1 MLKSLLIANRGEIA
15 CRIIETCKR
24 LGVRTVAVYSDAD
37 VYARHVAMADEA
49 VHIGASPATESYLQ
63 GERIIEAAKAA
74 GAEAIH
80 PGYGFLSEN
89 ADFADAVVK
98 AGLIW
103 VGPTAATIRSMG
115 LKDEAKRIAEEAGV
129 PVLPG
134 YRGEAQDAATLEGEA
149 ERIGYPLL
157 IKAVAGGGGR
167 GIRLVAKKEDLA
179 GELESAVREAKSSFG
194 DGRVM
199 LEKLVE
205 QPRHIEVQ
213 VFGDS
218 HGDAVHLYERDCSL
232 QRRRQ
237 KVVEEAPAPG
247 MPEDVRAAMT
257 GAAVDL
263 AKAVGYQGAGT
274 VEFIV
279 DGTRPLAKDTFFFLE
294 MNTRLQVEHPVTEL
308 ITGTDL
314 VEWQLRVASGEKLP
328 LKQGDIPLNGHA
340 IEARICAE
348 DPADNFRPGAGR
360 LYAFNLGNVER
371 LSESSAGAPAD
382 ALDGDLTLYRLDSG
396 FGAGDTVPAV
406 YDSMIAKAIV
416 KSWDRESAIDALS
429 ESLGESIIA
438 GIPSNVGFLKRCLDH
453 PVFRSGEHHVNWIA
467 EEIDALTQAKTD
479 IREAAGRLVAH
490 ALLTDTGDTPFDQ
503 KDGWRLN
510 APARRS
516 IRLKLDG
523 EIADIAVDERDPAMD
538 IMPAISITDHSF
550 AVAVDGDTVL
560 VDIPDYEAE
569 AEAIAGGDKVSAPM
583 PGKVIDLRVQPGD
596 EVTKEQ
602 TLAVME
608 AMKMEH
614 SLKAPRDG
622 VVKAVGAS
630 VGEQVAEGVMLVE
643 LEEL

>member
-63 GERIIEAAKAA
+63 GDRIIEAANAA

-89 ADFADAVVK
+89 ADFADTVAK

-167 GIRLVAKKEDLA
+167 GIRLVAKRQDLA

-218 HGDAVHLYERDCSL
+218 HGGAVHLYERDCSL

-247 MPEDVRAAMT
+247 MPDDVRAAMT

-279 DGTRPLAKDTFFFLE
+279 DGSRPLAKDTFFFLE

-314 VEWQLRVASGEKLP
+314 VEWQLRIASGEKLP
-328 LKQGDIPLNGHA
+328 LEQGDIPLNGHA

-348 DPADNFRPGAGR
+348 DPGDDFRPGAGR
-360 LYAFNLGNVER
+360 LYAFDLGNVER

-453 PVFRSGEHHVNWIA
+453 PVFRDGEHHVNWIA

-490 ALLTDTGDTPFDQ
+490 ALLTDAGDTPFDQ

-523 EIADIAVDERDPAMD
+523 EIADIAVDERDAAMD
-538 IMPAISITDHSF
+538 IMPAIAITDHSF

-596 EVTKEQ
+596 EVTKDQ

-622 VVKAVGAS
+622 VVKTVGTS

-643 LEEL
+643 LEEV

>member
-24 LGVRTVAVYSDAD
+24 LGVRTIAVYSDAD

-49 VHIGASPATESYLQ
+49 VHIGAAAAAESYLQ
-63 GERIIEAAKAA
+63 GDRIIEAARET
-74 GAEAIH
+74 GAEGIH

-89 ADFADAVVK
+89 ADFAEAVAK

-103 VGPTAATIRSMG
+103 VGPKAETIRSMG
-115 LKDEAKRIAEEAGV
+115 LKDEAKRIAEDAGV

-134 YRGEAQDAATLEGEA
+134 YRGEAQDAPTLETEA
-149 ERIGYPLL
+149 ERIGYPIL

-167 GIRLVAKKEDLA
+167 GIRLVSKKSDLA

-218 HGDAVHLYERDCSL
+218 HGNGVHLYERDCSL

-247 MPEDVRAAMT
+247 MPDDVRAAMT

-263 AKAVGYQGAGT
+263 AKAVGYEGAGT

-279 DGTRPLAKDTFFFLE
+279 DGAKPLSTDTFFFLE

-328 LKQGDIPLNGHA
+328 LEQGDIPLNGHA

-348 DPADNFRPGAGR
+348 DPADDFRPGAGR
-360 LYAFNLGNVER
+360 LYAFSLGDVER
-371 LSESSAGAPAD
+371 LSEMR
-382 ALDGDLTLYRLDSG
+382 GDTSDDMFDDDSTIYRLDTG

-438 GIPSNVGFLKRCLDH
+438 GIPSNIGFLKRCLDH
-453 PVFRSGEHHVNWIA
+453 SVFRDGDHHVNWIA
-467 EEIDALTQAKTD
+467 DEIDALTQPG
-479 IREAAGRLVAH
+479 IGVREAAGRLVAH
-490 ALLTDTGDTPFDQ
+490 ALMTPADTGPFDQ
-503 KDGWRLN
+503 RDGWRMN
-510 APARRS
+510 ASPRRS
-516 IRLKLDG
+516 MRLKLDG
-523 EIADIAVDERDPAMD
+523 EIGDFEPDAENLPAVWPV
-538 IMPAISITDHSF
+538 ISITEQKF
-550 AVAVDGDTVL
+550 AVVVDGDTVL

-569 AEAIAGGDKVSAPM
+569 AEALAGGDKVSAPM
-583 PGKVIDLRVQPGD
+583 PGKVIDMRVKAGD
-596 EVTKEQ
+596 EVTKDQ
-602 TLAVME
+602 VLAVME

-622 VVKAVGAS
+622 VVKSVGAEI
-630 VGEQVAEGVMLVE
+630 GEQVAEGVVLVE
-643 LEEL
+643 LEEI

>member
-1 MLKSLLIANRGEIA
+1 MLNSLLIANRGEIA

-49 VHIGASPATESYLQ
+49 VHIGAAPATESYLK
-63 GERIIEAAKAA
+63 GDRIIDAAKAA

-103 VGPTAATIRSMG
+103 VGPTAETIRSMG

-134 YRGEAQDAATLEGEA
+134 YRGEAQDAGTLEGEA

-167 GIRLVAKKEDLA
+167 GIRLVSKREDLA

-205 QPRHIEVQ
+205 RPRHIEVQ

-218 HGDAVHLYERDCSL
+218 HGGAVHLYERDCSL

-257 GAAVDL
+257 GAAVSL

-328 LKQGDIPLNGHA
+328 LEQGDIPLNGHA

-360 LYAFNLGNVER
+360 LYAFSLGDVER
-371 LSESSAGAPAD
+371 LSESSAGAPEGSLED
-382 ALDGDLTLYRLDSG
+382 DLILYRLDSG

-416 KSWDRESAIDALS
+416 KGWDRESAVDALAD
-429 ESLGESIIA
+429 SLGESIVA
-438 GIPSNVGFLKRCLDH
+438 GIPSNIGFLKRCLDH

-467 EEIDALTQAKTD
+467 DEIDALTQPKLDT
-479 IREAAGRLVAH
+479 REAAGRLVAH
-490 ALLTDTGDTPFDQ
+490 ALMRPGDDGPFDRR
-503 KDGWRLN
+503 DGWRMN
-510 APARRS
+510 APARLS
-516 IRLKLDG
+516 MRLKLDG
-523 EIADIAVDERDPAMD
+523 EIAEITPDPAEAPV
-538 IMPAISITDHSF
+538 IMPAVSITDHSF
-550 AVAVDGDTVL
+550 AVGIDGDTVL

-596 EVTKEQ
+596 EVSRDQ

-622 VVKAVGAS
+622 VVKAVGAE

-643 LEEL
+643 LEEI

>member
-1 MLKSLLIANRGEIA
+1 MLNSLLIANRGEIA

-49 VHIGASPATESYLQ
+49 VHIGAAPATESYLK
-63 GERIIEAAKAA
+63 GDRIIEAAKAA

-103 VGPTAATIRSMG
+103 VGPTAETIRSMG

-134 YRGEAQDAATLEGEA
+134 YRGEAQDAGTLEGEA

-167 GIRLVAKKEDLA
+167 GIRLVSKREDLA

-205 QPRHIEVQ
+205 RPRHIEVQ

-218 HGDAVHLYERDCSL
+218 HGGAVHLYERDCSL

-257 GAAVDL
+257 GAAVSL

-314 VEWQLRVASGEKLP
+314 VEWQLRIASGEKLP
-328 LKQGDIPLNGHA
+328 LEQGDIPLNGHA

-360 LYAFNLGNVER
+360 LYAFSLGDVER
-371 LSESSAGAPAD
+371 LSESSAGAPEGSLED
-382 ALDGDLTLYRLDSG
+382 DLILYRLDSG

-416 KSWDRESAIDALS
+416 KGWDRESAVDALAD
-429 ESLGESIIA
+429 SLGESIVA
-438 GIPSNVGFLKRCLDH
+438 GIPSNIGFLKRCLDH

-467 EEIDALTQAKTD
+467 DEIDALTQPKLDT
-479 IREAAGRLVAH
+479 REAAGCLVAH
-490 ALLTDTGDTPFDQ
+490 ALMTPGDDGPFDRR
-503 KDGWRLN
+503 DGWRMN

-516 IRLKLDG
+516 MRLKLDG
-523 EIADIAVDERDPAMD
+523 EIAEITPDPAEAPV
-538 IMPAISITDHSF
+538 IMPAVSITDHSF
-550 AVAVDGDTVL
+550 AVSIDGDTVL

-596 EVTKEQ
+596 EVSRDQ

-622 VVKAVGAS
+622 VVKAVGAE

-643 LEEL
+643 LEEI

>member
-15 CRIIETCKR
+15 CRIIETCNR
-24 LGVRTVAVYSDAD
+24 VGVRTVAVYSDAD

-63 GERIIEAAKAA
+63 AGRIIEAAKAA

-80 PGYGFLSEN
+80 PGYDFLSEN

-328 LKQGDIPLNGHA
+328 LKQSDIPLNGHA

-360 LYAFNLGNVER
+360 LYAFNLSNVER

-479 IREAAGRLVAH
+479 IREAAGRPVAH

-550 AVAVDGDTVL
+550 AVAVDGDTVP

-596 EVTKEQ
+596 EVTKDQ

-643 LEEL
+643 LEEV

>member
-15 CRIIETCKR
+15 CRIIETCRR
-24 LGVRTVAVYSDAD
+24 LGIRTIAVYSDAD
-37 VYARHVAMADEA
+37 VYARHVARADEA
-49 VHIGASPATESYLQ
+49 VHIGAAPAADSYLD
-63 GERIIEAAKAA
+63 GDRIIEAARAT

-89 ADFADAVVK
+89 ADFADAVTRE
-98 AGLIW
+98 GLTW
-103 VGPTAATIRSMG
+103 VGPRADTIRSMG

-134 YRGEAQDAATLEGEA
+134 YRGEAQDADTLEGEA
-149 ERIGYPLL
+149 ERIGYPML

-167 GIRLVAKKEDLA
+167 GIRLVSRKEELES
-179 GELESAVREAKSSFG
+179 ELESAVREAKSAFG

-205 QPRHIEVQ
+205 RPRHIEVQ

-247 MPEDVRAAMT
+247 MPDDVRTAMT
-257 GAAVDL
+257 GAAVEL
-263 AKAVGYQGAGT
+263 AKAVGYEGAGT

-279 DGTRPLAKDTFFFLE
+279 DGARPLATDTFWFLE

-308 ITGTDL
+308 ITGADL

-328 LKQGDIPLNGHA
+328 LAQADIPLNGHA

-360 LYAFNLGNVER
+360 LYAFSLGDVER
-371 LSESSAGAPAD
+371 LSMRVDELQSFHQVCDGA
-382 ALDGDLTLYRLDSG
+382 THFRLDTG

-416 KSWDRESAIDALS
+416 KSADREMAIDALS
-429 ESLGESIIA
+429 DSLSDSVIA

-453 PVFRSGEHHVNWIA
+453 PVFAEADHHVNWIA
-467 EEIDALTQAKTD
+467 EEIEALTHREENQAG
-479 IREAAGRLVAH
+479 AAGSMIAE
-490 ALLTDTGDTPFDQ
+490 ALLETVEEGPWGLL
-503 KDGWRLN
+503 DGWRMN

-516 IRLKLDG
+516 IRLKVDG
-523 EIADIAVDERDPAMD
+523 EVADFSPSPEHATVVSAVT
-538 IMPAISITDHSF
+538 AITPHSF
-550 AVAVDGDTVL
+550 AVSASGDTVL

-569 AEAIAGGDKVSAPM
+569 AEALAGGDKVSAPM
-583 PGKVIDLRVQPGD
+583 PGKVIDIRARAGD
-596 EVTKEQ
+596 TVEKDQV
-602 TLAVME
+602 LAVME

-614 SLKAPRDG
+614 SLKSPRDG
-622 VVKAVGAS
+622 VVKAVGAEL
-630 VGEQVAEGVMLVE
+630 GEQVAEGVMLVE
-643 LEEL
+643 LEEI

>member
-15 CRIIETCKR
+15 CRIMATCRR

-37 VYARHVAMADEA
+37 AYARHVRLADEA
-49 VHIGASPATESYLQ
+49 VHVGAAPASESYLD
-63 GERIIEAAKAA
+63 GERIIAAARA
-74 GAEAIH
+74 SGAEGIH

-103 VGPTAATIRSMG
+103 VGPKAETIRSMG
-115 LKDEAKRIAEEAGV
+115 LKDEAKKIAEEAGV

-134 YRGEAQDAATLEGEA
+134 YRGEAQDAKTLEAEA

-167 GIRLVAKKEDLA
+167 GIRLVSQRSELKD
-179 GELESAVREAKSSFG
+179 ELESATREAKSSFG
-194 DGRVM
+194 DARVM

-218 HGDAVHLYERDCSL
+218 HGGGVHLYERDCSL

-247 MPEDVRAAMT
+247 MPEDVRKAMT
-257 GAAVDL
+257 DAAVQL
-263 AKAVGYQGAGT
+263 AKAVGYEGAGT

-279 DGTRPLAKDTFFFLE
+279 DGARPLAKDTFWFLE
-294 MNTRLQVEHPVTEL
+294 MNTRLQVEHPVTEY

-314 VEWQLRVASGEKLP
+314 VEWQLRVASGEKIP
-328 LKQGDIPLNGHA
+328 LEQKDIPLNGHA

-360 LYAFNLGNVER
+360 LFAFDLGNVER
-371 LSESSAGAPAD
+371 LSEDMEEFGTD
-382 ALDGDLTLYRLDSG
+382 EMGDEFNQYRLDTG

-429 ESLGESIIA
+429 ESLGHSVVA
-438 GIPSNVGFLKRCLDH
+438 GIPCNINFLKRCLDH
-453 PVFRSGEHHVNWIA
+453 EVFRSGDHHVNWIA
-467 EEIDALTQAKTD
+467 EEIETLTARNED
-479 IREAAGRLVAH
+479 DRRAAADLVAN
-490 ALLTDTGDTPFDQ
+490 ALLHPVGDGPWELA
-503 KDGWRLN
+503 DGWRMN
-510 APARRS
+510 AAPCRS
-516 IRLKLDG
+516 IRLKVDG
-523 EIADIAVDERDPAMD
+523 EVMDLTPDPAAATP
-538 IMPAISITDHSF
+538 IWQVAAISEHSF
-550 AVAVDGDTVL
+550 AVSADGETVL
-560 VDIPDYEAE
+560 VDVPDYEAE

-583 PGKVIDLRVQPGD
+583 PGKLIELKVSAGDQVQKD
-596 EVTKEQ
+596 QVV
-602 TLAVME
+602 AVME

-614 SLKAPRDG
+614 SLTAPRDG
-622 VVKAVGAS
+622 VVKATGAG
-630 VGEQVAEGVMLVE
+630 VGEQLGEGAMLVE
-643 LEEL
+643 LEEV

>member
-15 CRIIETCKR
+15 CRIMETCKR
-24 LGVRTVAVYSDAD
+24 LGIRTVAVYSDAD
-37 VYARHVAMADEA
+37 VYARHVSRADEA
-49 VHIGASPATESYLQ
+49 VHIGAAPATESYLNAA
-63 GERIIEAAKAA
+63 RIIEAAKAS
-74 GAEAIH
+74 GADAIH

-89 ADFADAVVK
+89 ADFADAVEK

-103 VGPTAATIRSMG
+103 VGPKAATIRSMG

-149 ERIGYPLL
+149 DRIGYPIL

-167 GIRLVAKKEDLA
+167 GIRLVARREDLA
-179 GELESAVREAKSSFG
+179 GELESAVREAKSAFG

-218 HGDAVHLYERDCSL
+218 HGNAVHLYERDCSL

-247 MPEDVRAAMT
+247 MPDDVRAAMT
-257 GAAVDL
+257 GAAVEL

-279 DGTRPLAKDTFFFLE
+279 DGARPLAADTFWFLE

-308 ITGTDL
+308 VTGTDL
-314 VEWQLRVASGEKLP
+314 VEWQLRVASGEAVP
-328 LKQGDIPLNGHA
+328 MAQADIPLEGHA

-360 LYAFNLGNVER
+360 LYAFNLGDVEQQSIEVR
-371 LSESSAGAPAD
+371 DFDAASSIGAD
-382 ALDGDLTLYRLDSG
+382 ATIYRLDTG
-396 FGAGDTVPAV
+396 FAAGDTVPAV

-416 KSWDRESAIDALS
+416 KAPDRDEAIAALS
-429 ESLGESIIA
+429 ESFGESVVA
-438 GIPSNVGFLKRCLDH
+438 GIPSNIGFLKRCIDH
-453 PVFRSGEHHVNWIA
+453 SVFRSGEHHVNWIA
-467 EEIDALTQAKTD
+467 EEIEALTSRDGAARDAAAALIADALLQPVED
-479 IREAAGRLVAH
+479 GPWDRL
-490 ALLTDTGDTPFDQ
+490 
-503 KDGWRLN
+503 DGWRMN
-510 APARRS
+510 GAVRRS
-516 IRLKLDG
+516 IRLKVDG
-523 EIADIAVDERDPAMD
+523 EVREVSPSSSAHWGVQTVE
-538 IMPAISITDHSF
+538 AITAQSF
-550 AVAVDGDTVL
+550 AVAAAGDTVL
-560 VDIPDYEAE
+560 IDIPDYEAE

-583 PGKVIDLRVQPGD
+583 PGKVIDLRVKAGD
-596 EVTKEQ
+596 TVQKDQ
-602 TLAVME
+602 VLAVME

-622 VVKAVGAS
+622 VVKAVGAE

-643 LEEL
+643 LEEV

>member
-49 VHIGASPATESYLQ
+49 VHIGASSATESYLQ
-63 GERIIEAAKAA
+63 AGRIIEAAKAA

-89 ADFADAVVK
+89 ADFADAVAK

-134 YRGEAQDAATLEGEA
+134 YRGEAQDAAALEGEA

-167 GIRLVAKKEDLA
+167 GIRLVAKKADLA

-328 LKQGDIPLNGHA
+328 LKQSDIPLNGHA

-348 DPADNFRPGAGR
+348 DPADSFRPGAGR

-382 ALDGDLTLYRLDSG
+382 AIDGDLTLYRLDSG

-453 PVFRSGEHHVNWIA
+453 PVFRGGEHHVNWIA

-516 IRLKLDG
+516 VRLKLDG
-523 EIADIAVDERDPAMD
+523 EIADIAVDEGDAAMD

-596 EVTKEQ
+596 EVTKDQ

-643 LEEL
+643 LEEV

>member
-63 GERIIEAAKAA
+63 AGRIIEAAKAA

-89 ADFADAVVK
+89 ADFADAVAK

-103 VGPTAATIRSMG
+103 VGPMAATIRSMG

-257 GAAVDL
+257 SAAVDL

-348 DPADNFRPGAGR
+348 DPADSFRPGAGR

-467 EEIDALTQAKTD
+467 EEIEALTQAKTD

-490 ALLTDTGDTPFDQ
+490 ALLTDTGDAPFDQ

-596 EVTKEQ
+596 EVTKDQ

-630 VGEQVAEGVMLVE
+630 VGEQVAEGIMLVE
-643 LEEL
+643 LEEV

>member
-15 CRIIETCKR
+15 CRIMETCKR
-24 LGVRTVAVYSDAD
+24 LGVRTIAVYSDAD
-37 VYARHVAMADEA
+37 VYARHVTLADEA
-49 VHIGASPATESYLQ
+49 VHIGAAPASESYLDAA
-63 GERIIEAAKAA
+63 RIIEAAKAS

-89 ADFADAVVK
+89 ADFAEAVST

-103 VGPTAATIRSMG
+103 VGPKAATIRFMG

-134 YRGEAQDAATLEGEA
+134 YRGKAQDAATLEKEA
-149 ERIGYPLL
+149 ERIGYPIL

-179 GELESAVREAKSSFG
+179 GELESAVREAKSAFG

-218 HGDAVHLYERDCSL
+218 HGGAVHLYERDCSL

-247 MPEDVRAAMT
+247 MPDDVRTAMT
-257 GAAVDL
+257 GAAVKL
-263 AKAVGYQGAGT
+263 ARAVGYEGAGT

-279 DGTRPLAKDTFFFLE
+279 DGARPLAKDTFWFLE

-328 LKQGDIPLNGHA
+328 LKQEDIPLYGHA

-360 LYAFNLGNVER
+360 LYAFSLGDVEQ
-371 LSESSAGAPAD
+371 LSVSVRDFDAGGGPAST
-382 ALDGDLTLYRLDSG
+382 GIVHRLDTG
-396 FGAGDTVPAV
+396 FAAGDTVPAV

-416 KSWDRESAIDALS
+416 KAEDRNEAIAVLS
-429 ESLGESIIA
+429 DSLGDSVIA
-438 GIPSNVGFLKRCLDH
+438 GIPSNIGFLKRCLDH
-453 PVFRSGEHHVNWIA
+453 PVFQAGEHHVNWIA
-467 EEIDALTQAKTD
+467 EEIEALTTRSDAQRDAAANLIADALLQPVEDGPWGT
-479 IREAAGRLVAH
+479 L
-490 ALLTDTGDTPFDQ
+490 
-503 KDGWRLN
+503 DGWRMN
-510 APARRS
+510 AAPRRS
-516 IRLKLDG
+516 IRLKVDG
-523 EIADIAVDERDPAMD
+523 EVRDISPQPAEGLAVQAVEP
-538 IMPAISITDHSF
+538 ITAHSF
-550 AVAVDGDTVL
+550 AVAAAGDTVL
-560 VDIPDYEAE
+560 IDIPDYEAE

-583 PGKVIDLRVQPGD
+583 PGKVIDLRV
-596 EVTKEQ
+596 KEGETVSKDQ
-602 TLAVME
+602 VLAVME

-622 VVKAVGAS
+622 VVKAVGAE

-643 LEEL
+643 LEEV